1 MSDKDYLAAYVVEEG
16 DRLDYGVKG
25 MKWGLRRSKAELAAA
40 PSGGSSTPS
49 TTKAPAGGD
58 ESAAQRYSR
67 LASAAKAG
75 KGNQLSDEDL
85 KFFNARTEALAKVAK
100 LNESNPGWLK
110 ATTKKVIQ
118 QTAQKQMQ
126 TISDEIASK
135 FISDRI
141 KTKIGR
147 EAVKEAAKAAT

>member
-1 MSDKDYLAAYVVEEG
+1 MDDKDYLANRTVGPG
-16 DRLDYGVKG
+16 DKVDSGVKG
-25 MKWGLRRSKAELAAA
+25 MKWGIRRSKAELAAA
-40 PSGGSSTPS
+40 PSHGSTSSSAKPS
-49 TTKAPAGGD
+49 VGD
-58 ESAAQRYSR
+58 ESASQRYSR
-67 LASAAKAG
+67 LAGEAKSG
-75 KGNQLSDEDL
+75 KGHQLSDDDL

-100 LNESNPGWLK
+100 LNENNPGWLK

-141 KTKIGR
+141 KAKIGR
-147 EAVKEAAKAAT
+147 EAVKEAAKAVT